1 MIFKSLKT
9 QNLMGCNYEI
19 DFDPKYTVIIGDNRQ
34 GKTLTARVIMLALYG
49 TGKGERDLHESWKLR
64 HEELLP
70 TSDNGWVEL
79 IIEKNGKNYKIY
91 REFSKRSGRV
101 RVYEKKEGS
110 WNIVCERENDA
121 TSFLEDEIGITPGL
135 ANVVMSNEQ
144 SLIGAVSY
152 DEKLQA
158 SVWEGWKWKT
168 EIIRNNINKARNR
181 CAREVNSLTEQI
193 KDLKQELESILNEWV
208 QKGIFSRDEVKKDID
223 KEMLDK
229 KVISIKQAKKDI
241 NKRIEHYSEF
251 HESLIKLDDM
261 ESKNV
266 IDRIIMICDE
276 KKEFLDEKKDIE
288 NLKIKCTYYLKVL
301 ITVLHKG
308 GKEGIQNRIRE
319 LEDEEK
325 KLNSAKGIKNRRE
338 KPIKAECNVYPP
350 EGGENMIVQI
360 PDEVAAKFKYE
371 EITGGGIAIPYDE
384 AKEKKIAEEK
394 KELEGLIK
402 KFEEEK
408 DKIKEVKDGLREKVG
423 KKERQLS
430 IDKANLDGQET
441 ILEAHKNRYL
451 EIIEKK
457 DQMERLVKRLNIAKN
472 WFEKLYNAL
481 SEEES
486 LRKIRNE
493 TVAFINRIYAKIYG
507 WDINAKLENDDK
519 IIVTDAHGN
528 IRSHPSGSEIHIMG
542 LAWRW
547 MVARGFDLPLVLDEL
562 DALLDEKN
570 FDKTKRLIE
579 EEMDRQTIILT
590 LREGLKVLPGKVY
603 KIVRDKNTST
613 VIPCNT

>member
-1 MIFKSLKT
+1 
-9 QNLMGCNYEI
+9 
-19 DFDPKYTVIIGDNRQ
+19 
-34 GKTLTARVIMLALYG
+34 
-49 TGKGERDLHESWKLR
+49 
-64 HEELLP
+64 
-70 TSDNGWVEL
+70 
-79 IIEKNGKNYKIY
+79 
-91 REFSKRSGRV
+91 
-101 RVYEKKEGS
+101 
-110 WNIVCERENDA
+110 
-121 TSFLEDEIGITPGL
+121 
-135 ANVVMSNEQ
+135 
-144 SLIGAVSY
+144 
-152 DEKLQA
+152 
-158 SVWEGWKWKT
+158 
-168 EIIRNNINKARNR
+168 
-181 CAREVNSLTEQI
+181 
-193 KDLKQELESILNEWV
+193 
-208 QKGIFSRDEVKKDID
+208 
-223 KEMLDK
+223 
-229 KVISIKQAKKDI
+229 
-241 NKRIEHYSEF
+241 
-251 HESLIKLDDM
+251 
-261 ESKNV
+261 
-266 IDRIIMICDE
+266 
-276 KKEFLDEKKDIE
+276 
-288 NLKIKCTYYLKVL
+288 
-301 ITVLHKG
+301 
-308 GKEGIQNRIRE
+308 
-319 LEDEEK
+319 
-325 KLNSAKGIKNRRE
+325 
-338 KPIKAECNVYPP
+338 
-350 EGGENMIVQI
+350 MIVQI